1 MKIFDRL
8 KNYYLAV
15 CLALL
20 ILGAVADYAGSA
32 ISPYVSELT
41 KMDVTGK
48 VVHASFVSYPIR
60 FYIFRISSGIL
71 YTACFSIFV
80 ALFIMHRIE
89 EDQGRRNAKQLQE
102 FQRAINVDVFDS
114 LFRTVIPP
122 EIFEAIKTAIIQGR
136 VVRRNATWILDF
148 WKGQGNEIE
157 LRQTIGFDL
166 VNLSNLEVLE
176 PTEVDVFVAGGSRQ
190 GLERATCTIGKDLIV
205 SFDAADPKT
214 QKGVEFK
221 QQEPGRSAI
230 EFAIKIP
237 PGGTANLMTVFRN
250 KYREFVQ
257 DEYFSKTALI
267 NADLTAT
274 FPEGY
279 EFSLYS
285 TLSAELRKV
294 LVEKTRHIYKLK
306 GGVLPGQGYV
316 YYLNKTPVR
325 DSSAGQA
332 VAE

>member
-157 LRQTIGFDL
+157 LRQTI
-166 VNLSNLEVLE
+166 
-176 PTEVDVFVAGGSRQ
+176 
-190 GLERATCTIGKDLIV
+190 
-205 SFDAADPKT
+205 
-214 QKGVEFK
+214 
-221 QQEPGRSAI
+221 
-230 EFAIKIP
+230 
-237 PGGTANLMTVFRN
+237 
-250 KYREFVQ
+250 
-257 DEYFSKTALI
+257 
-267 NADLTAT
+267 
-274 FPEGY
+274 
-279 EFSLYS
+279 
-285 TLSAELRKV
+285 
-294 LVEKTRHIYKLK
+294 
-306 GGVLPGQGYV
+306 
-316 YYLNKTPVR
+316 
-325 DSSAGQA
+325 
-332 VAE
+332 